1 MSTFKGH
8 RQEVCGLKWSPDGQ
22 QLASGG
28 NDNLL
33 CIWDINN
40 RIRNPYSQQLNP
52 LSSSQTTY
60 GPRFCLSD
68 HKAAVKAIAWCPW
81 QKGLLASGGG
91 SRDQCIK
98 FWNSE
103 SGQLVNSIQTDSQVC
118 ALQWNPYEKEILSSH
133 GFINN

>member
-1 MSTFKGH
+1 M
-8 RQEVCGLKWSPDGQ
+8 KWSPDGS

-33 CIWDINN
+33 CIWDMNS
-40 RIRNPYSQQLNP
+40 RIRNPSQNQ
-52 LSSSQTTY
+52 SQIIY
-60 GPRFCLSD
+60 GPKFCLAD
-68 HKAAVKAIAWCPW
+68 HKAAVKALSWCPW
-81 QKGLLASGGG
+81 QKNLLASGGG

-98 FWNSE
+98 FWNTE
-103 SGQLVNSIQTDSQVC
+103 TGMLVNSTQTDSQVC